1 MHDHDHSP
9 GSSQQ
14 RLGIALILT
23 TSYMVVEFVG
33 GILFNS
39 LALLADAGHMLS
51 DVMALGL
58 SWVALQIGKRSATDT
73 HTFGFKRTEIL
84 AALFNGVALWAI
96 VGIIFYEAAHRF
108 FTPQVVQGTGMLTVA
123 SVGLAVNL
131 IMAALLFRN
140 RRENLNIKGA
150 FLHVVSDA
158 LGSMGAIVAA
168 LIIIMS
174 GYYWADPLVSVLI
187 GMLVLYASWGLVKE
201 SVRILM
207 EGVPTGVD
215 IREIEEKMVQQEG
228 VCCVYD
234 LHVWSITSNRHALSA
249 HVVLSDEQDNRKRV
263 LTELNEIL
271 QDRFHID
278 HTTIQLE
285 ASHDMRPTC
294 ERMFCRPGT
303 SCSEFQASD

>member
-1 MHDHDHSP
+1 M
-9 GSSQQ
+9 
-14 RLGIALILT
+14 L
-23 TSYMVVEFVG
+23 VEFAG
-33 GILFNS
+33 GIFFNS

-58 SWVALQIGKRSATDT
+58 SWVALQIGKRSPTDT

-84 AALFNGVALWAI
+84 AALFNGVALWVI

-108 FTPQVVQGTGMLTVA
+108 FTPQAVQGTGMLIVA
-123 SVGLAVNL
+123 SIGLAVNL
-131 IMAALLFRN
+131 IMAALLFSS
-140 RRENLNIKGA
+140 RRENLNVKGA

-158 LGSMGAIVAA
+158 LGSVGAIVAA
-168 LIIIMS
+168 FIIIMT
-174 GYYWADPLVSVLI
+174 GHNWVDPVVSVLI

-207 EGVPTGVD
+207 EGVPSEVD
-215 IREIEEKMVQQEG
+215 IREIEENIVGQDG

-249 HVVLSDEQDNRKRV
+249 HVVLSDEQGDRNRV
-263 LTELNEIL
+263 LTDLNEVL
-271 QDRFHID
+271 QERFHID

-285 ASHDMRPTC
+285 SSHEMRPTC
-294 ERMFCRPGT
+294 EAAVCRRGT
-303 SCSEFQASD
+303 SCSEFHTSDRQP